1 MARVGLR
8 VSPCANRSEVVG
20 RYGDSW
26 KVRVVAAPERGRANE
41 ALLDLL
47 AGALAVP
54 RARLDLVAG
63 SSARDKVVEIEG
75 MSLDEVERRL
85 EAGRRKGTT

>member
-8 VSPCANRSEVVG
+8 VSPGATRTEVDG

-41 ALLDLL
+41 ALLARR
-47 AGALAVP
+47 AGARAVS
-54 RARLDLVAG
+54 RARLHLVAG
-63 SSARDKVVEIEG
+63 SSARATVVEVEG

-85 EAGRRKGTT
+85 AAGRRMGTT